1 MGIRVQ
7 FLVQRN
13 SMNFALQTTLKASQ
27 TYKALWKHI
36 ALIKCPKF
44 SLRAFE
50 GLRGVFLVANSP
62 VLHNRNNKHQTF

>member
-1 MGIRVQ
+1 
-7 FLVQRN
+7 
-13 SMNFALQTTLKASQ
+13 MNFALQTTLKASQ

-62 VLHNRNNKHQTF
+62 VLHNRNNEHLIVIRYLLILLRC